1 MSKARRFERLP
12 KKRLS
17 REELPQMETNE
28 QAQRER
34 YREVERALV
43 KLVEEIEE
51 VEDGDLKEV
60 EQKIYKGVLEIGRKV
75 FQCRMNKG
83 EQKAPAKQMGDCGHE
98 QDLVGYRTKQVLTM
112 MGKVEFKRAYY
123 QCQRGKDEEQQQLCG
138 QGRSPADQVW
148 GIDQRRTTPGVQEY
162 ISYLCARL
170 TFEEAAETFSR
181 LLPLS
186 ISARQALSLMEPV
199 GKAVAQQEENVLK
212 AFFEQASRKQSSPEE
227 QKELR
232 LPKKIERL
240 YIEMDG
246 IMERLRRG
254 TVAMEVVEEK
264 RKGDVYRELKV
275 GTIFEAERGR
285 ERSELAP
292 EVWVDTP
299 KQNSMRYVAR
309 RTAKGDFDQLLYGLA
324 RQAGLEQAKQIVV
337 LGDGA
342 AWIWKL
348 AAEHFA
354 GAVQI
359 VDLYHA
365 QQHLWQV
372 ARAVY
377 EPQTETAAVW
387 AKQACDLLVQGK
399 IEELV
404 TAIAALPPIA
414 PEPGESRSVPE
425 KAADYFTTNAERMR
439 YPTFRAQGMHV
450 GSGIAEAACKTV
462 VATRLKRSGMRW
474 TPAGLDALLPLR
486 TCVLNHTYDEFWEG
500 QPRLV
505 A

>member
-1 MSKARRFERLP
+1 MSKARRFKRLP
-12 KKRLS
+12 KKRLR
-17 REELPQMETNE
+17 REELPQMETHE

-34 YREVERALV
+34 YREVERAVV

-83 EQKAPAKQMGDCGHE
+83 EEKAPGKQMGACGHE
-98 QDLVGYRTKQVLTM
+98 QYLVGYRTKQLLTM

-123 QCQRGKDEEQQQLCG
+123 QCQRGKEQEHQKLCG
-138 QGRSPADQVW
+138 QGRSPADQLW
-148 GIDQRRTTPGVQEY
+148 GIDQRRTSPGVQEY

-170 TFEEAAETFSR
+170 TFDEAAETFSR

-186 ISARQALSLMEPV
+186 ISARQAQSLMEPV
-199 GKAVAQQEENVLK
+199 GQALAHQEEQVLK
-212 AFFEQASRKQSSPEE
+212 ALFEQASRKHTSQAE
-227 QKELR
+227 QKELLTPQR
-232 LPKKIERL
+232 IERL

-254 TVAMEVVEEK
+254 TVEMEVVEEK

-324 RQAGLEQAKQIVV
+324 RRSGLEQAKQVV
-337 LGDGA
+337 ILGDGA
-342 AWIWKL
+342 LWIWKL
-348 AAEHFA
+348 ASEHFPE
-354 GAVQI
+354 AVQI
-359 VDLYHA
+359 VDLSHA
-365 QQHLWQV
+365 QEHVWQL

-377 EPQTETAAVW
+377 GPQTEAAAAW
-387 AKQACDLLVQGK
+387 AKNACDLLVSGK

-404 TAIAALPPIA
+404 AAIAVLPPLA
-414 PEPGESRSVPE
+414 PNPAESRSVPE
-425 KAADYFTTNAERMR
+425 KAGDYFTTNAERMR

-474 TPAGLDALLPLR
+474 TPDGLDALLPLR
-486 TCVLNHTYDEFWEG
+486 TAKLNHTYDEFWEH
-500 QPRLV
+500 QSRLV

>member
-1 MSKARRFERLP
+1 
-12 KKRLS
+12 
-17 REELPQMETNE
+17 METNE
-28 QAQRER
+28 PAQRER
-34 YREVERALV
+34 YREAERALV

-51 VEDGDLKEV
+51 LEDGDLQTLERN
-60 EQKIYKGVLEIGRKV
+60 IYKGILEVGRKLL
-75 FQCRMNKG
+75 QCRINKG
-83 EQKAPAKQMGDCGHE
+83 NEKAPGTRVGECGHE
-98 QDLVGYRTKQVLTM
+98 QYLVDYRKKQILTI

-123 QCQRGKDEEQQQLCG
+123 RCRPGKEEKCENQTQCG

-186 ISARQALSLMEPV
+186 ISARQAQSLMEPV
-199 GKAVAQQEENVLK
+199 GKALAEQEEKLLK
-212 AFFEQASRKQSSPEE
+212 ALFEQASKKHTSTEE
-227 QKELR
+227 QKKHF
-232 LPKKIERL
+232 LPESIERL

-246 IMERLRRG
+246 IFERLRRG
-254 TVAMEVVEEK
+254 TVEMEEREK
-264 RKGDVYRELKV
+264 QRKGDVYRELKV
-275 GTIFEAERGR
+275 GVTFEAERGR

-292 EVWVDTP
+292 EVWIDVP
-299 KQNSMRYVAR
+299 KENSMRYVAR

-324 RQAGLEQAKQIVV
+324 RQSGLEQAKQIVI

-342 AWIWKL
+342 PWIWKL
-348 AAEHFA
+348 ADQHFP
-354 GAVQI
+354 GAIQI

-365 QQHLWQV
+365 QEHVWQV

-377 EPQTETAAVW
+377 GPQTEAATAW
-387 AKQACDLLVQGK
+387 AKAACDLLVHGN

-404 TAIAALPPIA
+404 TTLAALPPIA
-414 PEPGESRSVPE
+414 PLSGESRSVPE
-425 KAADYFTTNAERMR
+425 KAVDYFTTNAEQMR
-439 YPTFRAQGMHV
+439 YPAFRTQGMHI

-462 VATRLKRSGMRW
+462 VSTRLKRSGMRW
-474 TPAGLDALLPLR
+474 TPGGLDALLPLR
-486 TCVLNHTYDEFWEG
+486 TSVLNKTYDRFWEG
-500 QPRLV
+500 QSRLV

>member
-1 MSKARRFERLP
+1 
-12 KKRLS
+12 
-17 REELPQMETNE
+17 METNE
-28 QAQRER
+28 PAQREH

-51 VEDGDLKEV
+51 VEDGELKALEH
-60 EQKIYKGVLEIGRKV
+60 KIYTGVLEIGRQL
-75 FQCRMNKG
+75 FQCRLNAGTEPAPGKQKG
-83 EQKAPAKQMGDCGHE
+83 ACGHE
-98 QDLVGYRTKQVLTM
+98 QQLVEYRTKQILTL
-112 MGKVEFKRAYY
+112 MGKVDFKRAYY
-123 QCQRGKDEEQQQLCG
+123 HCQRGKEEEHQPLCS
-138 QGRSPADQVW
+138 QGRAPADQVW
-148 GIDQRRTTPGVQEY
+148 GIEQRRSTPGVQEY

-186 ISARQALSLMEPV
+186 ISARQAQSLMEPV
-199 GKAVAQQEENVLK
+199 GQALAAREEQVLK
-212 AFFEQASRKQSSPEE
+212 ALFDQASRKQSSPDE
-227 QKELR
+227 QKER
-232 LPKKIERL
+232 LQPQRSVRL

-254 TVAMEVVEEK
+254 TVEMEVVEEK

-292 EVWVDTP
+292 EVWIDTP
-299 KQNSMRYVAR
+299 KENSMRYVAR
-309 RTAKGDFDQLLYGLA
+309 RSAKGDFDQLLYGLA
-324 RQAGLEQAKQIVV
+324 RQCGLDQAKQMVV

-342 AWIWKL
+342 PWIWKL
-348 AAEHFA
+348 AEEHFP

-365 QQHLWQV
+365 QEHVWQV

-377 EPQTETAAVW
+377 GPQTEATTVW
-387 AKQACDLLVQGK
+387 ATAACDLLVHGK
-399 IEELV
+399 IEALV
-404 TAIAALPPIA
+404 AAIATLPSIA
-414 PEPGESRSVPE
+414 PEPGESHSVPE
-425 KAADYFTTNAERMR
+425 RAVNYFTTNAERMR

-474 TPAGLDALLPLR
+474 TPEGLDALLPLR
-486 TCVLNHTYDEFWEG
+486 TSVLNQTYDDFWEG

>member
-1 MSKARRFERLP
+1 
-12 KKRLS
+12 
-17 REELPQMETNE
+17 METNE

-43 KLVEEIEE
+43 KLVEEIEA
-51 VEDGDLKEV
+51 VEDGDLKAV
-60 EQKIYKGVLEIGRKV
+60 EQTIYKGVLEIGRKV
-75 FQCRMNKG
+75 FQCRMSKG
-83 EQKAPAKQMGDCGHE
+83 AEKAPGKQMGACGHE
-98 QDLVGYRTKQVLTM
+98 QQLVGYRSKQLLTL
-112 MGKVEFKRAYY
+112 MGKVEFTRAYY
-123 QCQRGKDEEQQQLCG
+123 QCHRGKEEEHHQLCG

-181 LLPLS
+181 FLPLS
-186 ISARQALSLMEPV
+186 ISARQAQSLMEPV
-199 GKAVAQQEENVLK
+199 GKAVAEREEQGLK
-212 AFFEQASRKQSSPEE
+212 ALFEQASSKHTSREE
-227 QKELR
+227 QQELF
-232 LPKKIERL
+232 LPQRIERL

-254 TVAMEVVEEK
+254 TVAMEVSEEK

-275 GTIFEAERGR
+275 GAIFQAERGR

-299 KQNSMRYVAR
+299 KEGSMRYVAR
-309 RTAKGDFDQLLYGLA
+309 RTAKGDFDTLLYGLA
-324 RQAGLEQAKQIVV
+324 RQSGLEQAKEIVI

-348 AAEHFA
+348 ADEHFP

-365 QQHLWQV
+365 QEHVWQV
-372 ARAVY
+372 ARSVY
-377 EPQTETAAVW
+377 GAQTEAATVW
-387 AKQACDLLVQGK
+387 AKHACDLLVHGN

-404 TAIAALPPIA
+404 AAIAALPPIA
-414 PEPGESRSVPE
+414 PEPGESRTVPE
-425 KAADYFTTNAERMR
+425 KAAGYFTTNAERMR
-439 YPTFRAQGMHV
+439 YPTFRAQGMHI

-474 TPAGLDALLPLR
+474 TPEGLDALLPLR
-486 TCVLNHTYDEFWEG
+486 TCVLNQTYDQFW
-500 QPRLV
+500 QDQARLV